1 MMAYEDEDFVAFGQ
15 WHENNLNRCA
25 SGSLKVTE
33 MLYEV
38 KIPPNHTLYDPTG
51 DTVIKHS

>member
-1 MMAYEDEDFVAFGQ
+1 MAYEDEDFVAFGQ